1 MFSVTVERLL
11 LYLFARDPLQRL
23 VCQIWRMSNAMSEES
38 SRERKGLTHPLV
50 TQQCL
55 VIQQCSL
62 YQPPPPLSSPV

>member
-38 SRERKGLTHPLV
+38 SRERKGL
-50 TQQCL
+50 
-55 VIQQCSL
+55 
-62 YQPPPPLSSPV
+62 SSSCDSAVPKLILLFSAL